1 MEGSHARIDVK
12 GGRVYVMDL
21 GEAEAGTYMDDNMC
35 ATPPHIVR
43 APNVQ
48 TPHRRQLTG
57 KLGVGW
63 IHRVQIALERVV
75 PDGAGLRDPI
85 GCVASLS
92 EAEGRSQ
99 HSARHRSAAK

>member
-35 ATPPHIVR
+35 ATLVP
-43 APNVQ
+43 APSQ
-48 TPHRRQLTG
+48 TFRHRVAGCCHLLTG

-63 IHRVQIALERVV
+63 IRRVQIALERVV
-75 PDGAGLRDPI
+75 LNGAGVHHPI

-92 EAEGRSQ
+92 ALRRRRS
-99 HSARHRSAAK
+99 